1 MILLKDILCMHMLK
15 LSTPTRKDYKEIV
28 VLVNKA
34 DLVYLDI
41 YAQKEAK
48 EVGVGYLTKEDLIS
62 GEKTK
67 KYFILKDKNK
77 VLAFASF
84 RLKNNQTVWISS
96 LYVKV
101 SQQRKGCG
109 AALLSAIED
118 FAVKNKAKVVV
129 LETEKK
135 ATWAVNFYLKNG
147 YKKLSVRSF
156 AKFPFDKVIDR
167 KPAPNQYIMGKVVG

>member
-1 MILLKDILCMHMLK
+1 MILLKDILCMLMLK

-28 VLVNKA
+28 ALVNKA
-34 DLVYLDI
+34 DLVFLDI
-41 YAQKEAK
+41 YTQKEAK
-48 EVGVGYLTKEDLIS
+48 EVGVGDLTREDLIS

-77 VLAFASF
+77 MLAFASF

-109 AALLSAIED
+109 AALLSVIED
-118 FAVKNKAKVVV
+118 FAVKNKAKVIV

-135 ATWAVNFYLKNG
+135 AKWAVNFYLKNG
-147 YKKLSVRSF
+147 YKKITKHNLI
-156 AKFPFDKVIDR
+156 KFPFDKILE
-167 KPAPNQYIMGKVVG
+167 KPPVLNRHILGKII